1 MLHEEQRYVGL
12 NRPIPFEVSNVQEG
26 SGQQDTGRSA
36 GYANVEYTYHNGF
49 SKTVTVVDR
58 SGMRIEIPPSIDPR
72 VSDFVIRVRI
82 TVGREVNLN
91 IDHLLNSSSPASKA
105 MARVIQQGGVSYR
118 HGQISYELDFFVALS
133 DVEDNGGGI
142 YLEDLDR
149 VVSTL
154 NGPHIPLH
162 PHSEVAVR
170 NRLVEDDDAINRV
183 ASFGFSLRIIDSLGT
198 FGDRYVNIHGQVY
211 KVPSVRESTLP
222 DGVYL
227 TSSGPVEGEVKY
239 AKPVSKRYSF
249 EEADEGLRLYRT
261 VEAAR
266 TYGDEIAQRERE
278 LKEWGVSLK
287 EKEQRLRDEKI
298 EREYEFEKL
307 KQQLERERAEE
318 ESLRKQ
324 EESRAQQRMARLKEE
339 IAELEH
345 KRNVEM
351 LQRKDTY
358 ETRSLERKESQEVVK
373 FLPAIVTGALA
384 LVVAFSK
391 FSS

>member
-12 NRPIPFEVSNVQEG
+12 NRPIPFEVANVQEG
-26 SGQQDTGRSA
+26 SGQQDTGRGT
-36 GYANVEYTYHNGF
+36 GYVNVEYTYQNGF
-49 SKTVTVVDR
+49 SKAVTVVDR
-58 SGMRIEIPPSIDPR
+58 SGMRIEIPPSTDPR
-72 VSDFVIRVRI
+72 VSDFVIKVRI

-91 IDHLLNSSSPASKA
+91 IDNLLNSSSPASKA

-118 HGQISYELDFFVALS
+118 HGQTSYELDFFVALS

-170 NRLVEDDDAINRV
+170 NRLVEEDDTINRV
-183 ASFGFSLRIIDSLGT
+183 ASFGLSLRIVDSRGA

-227 TSSGPVEGEVKY
+227 TSSGPVEGEVRY
-239 AKPVSKRYSF
+239 TKPVSKRYSF
-249 EEADEGLRLYRT
+249 EEADQELKLYRT

-287 EKEQRLRDEKI
+287 EKEQKLRDEKI
-298 EREYEFEKL
+298 QRDYEFEKL
-307 KQQLERERAEE
+307 KQQLDREQAEE
-318 ESLRKQ
+318 ESIRKQ
-324 EESRAQQRMARLKEE
+324 QEARAQQRMAQLKEE

-351 LQRKDTY
+351 LQRKDVY
-358 ETRSLERKESQEVVK
+358 ETRSMERKESQEMVK
-373 FLPAIVTGALA
+373 FLPAVVTGALA
-384 LVVAFSK
+384 LFVAFAK
-391 FSS
+391 FSG